1 MLHLSTYF
9 KQMNGKKPYHPN
21 NWKLFKEAPDE
32 AFHPHTF
39 EEVMDFKVA
48 GWELPADVACMIRAT
63 NLKNYKTKEYI
74 YKRQHA
80 AERRIRK
87 LMQAQTHEFIICTHD
102 AVHYVGPDY
111 LDD

>member
-1 MLHLSTYF
+1 
-9 KQMNGKKPYHPN
+9 MNGKKPYHPN
-21 NWKLFKEAPDE
+21 NWKMFKDAPDE

-39 EEVMDFKVA
+39 DEIMEFKVA
-48 GWELPADVACMIRAT
+48 GWELPADVACIIRAT

-80 AERRIRK
+80 AERK
-87 LMQAQTHEFIICTHD
+87 LLKFMKAQTHELIVCTHD
-102 AVHYVGPDY
+102 ALHYIGPDY

>member
-32 AFHPHTF
+32 AFHPHTYD
-39 EEVMDFKVA
+39 EIMEYKIA

-63 NLKNYKTKEYI
+63 NLKNFKTKEYI

-80 AERRIRK
+80 AEKKIRK
-87 LMQAQTHEFIICTHD
+87 LMQEQTHEFIICTHD
-102 AVHYVGPDY
+102 ALHYVGPDY

>member
-1 MLHLSTYF
+1 
-9 KQMNGKKPYHPN
+9 MNGKKPYHPN

-32 AFHPHTF
+32 AFHPHTYD
-39 EEVMDFKVA
+39 EIMEFKVA

-63 NLKNYKTKEYI
+63 NLKNFKTKEYI

-80 AERRIRK
+80 AEKKIRK
-87 LMQAQTHEFIICTHD
+87 LMQEQTHEFIVCTHD
-102 AVHYVGPDY
+102 ALHYVGPDH